1 MSAKKPYTEQYLSS
15 DRAAELLG
23 VSPRTLRRWREESA
37 IAQNKN
43 QEYGL
48 VSLLFTAINRANSG
62 KPLRNAQAELAQ
74 AQAQKTWV
82 ETEIKRQERDKMSDN
97 LLDSEETHRVW
108 QRHQQKLHKRLNK
121 LINELSE
128 KLEQELPSAIADNLT
143 HQQKQELLQQW
154 REKIAKELE
163 QIWE

>member
-1 MSAKKPYTEQYLSS
+1 MSAKKPYTEQYLPSN
-15 DRAAELLG
+15 RAAELLG
-23 VSPRTLRRWREESA
+23 VSSRTLRRWREESA

-48 VSLLFTAINRANSG
+48 VSLLFTAIDKANNG
-62 KPLRNAQAELAQ
+62 KPLKNAQAELAQ

-82 ETEIKRQERDKMSDN
+82 EVEIKRQERDKLSDK
-97 LLDSEETHRVW
+97 LLDSSEASQVW
-108 QRHQQKLHKRLNK
+108 EKHQDKLHKRLNR
-121 LINELSE
+121 LINELPE
-128 KLEQELPSAIADNLT
+128 KLEQELPSAIADRLT